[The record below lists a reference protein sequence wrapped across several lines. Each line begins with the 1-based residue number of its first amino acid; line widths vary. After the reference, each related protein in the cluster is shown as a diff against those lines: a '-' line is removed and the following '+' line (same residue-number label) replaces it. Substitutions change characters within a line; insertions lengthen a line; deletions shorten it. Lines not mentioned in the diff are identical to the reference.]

1 MRARA
6 LAAVGKQAA
15 LGKSI
20 AKRHATSLPHIPGV
34 IYSNS
39 EIPEDKLIGQVRAWA
54 ASSQALSQEA
64 AFDLLQVAEN
74 VAGTAVPR
82 VVCGIWRT
90 RFRLAEEKEPVP
102 CMATLFYRT
111 RDYLSAEFWED
122 QIRRICDIV
131 AEEYLGAGPGVQ
143 LMIHHGAPWA
153 MGLEVG
159 EHRLLAEVE
168 AFTFF
173 GPQRAIMLQG
183 ETEVIQADS
192 AKVLA
197 DRHQLFNVLLQDRK
211 PPGGK
216 EASLSPV
223 APGHYLLR
231 LDGEEVCGV
240 EVLGTQPWQL
250 VLGSPWAKEGHEASL
265 AHLATVLRRR
275 AGSWGCSFVYDARD
289 ERGLWLSEKVNLGLR
304 RKKALRLAVT
314 GVPMGLSEEQQTR
327 LARAPF
333 LIPWEFLP
341 FHSGRLVVI

>member
-1 MRARA
+1 MRARI

-15 LGKSI
+15 LGKSL

-34 IYSNS
+34 IFSNS
-39 EIPEDKLIGQVRAWA
+39 EIPEDKLIGQVRSWA
-54 ASSQALSQEA
+54 ASSQALSRQN

-74 VAGTAVPR
+74 VGGTAAPR

-143 LMIHHGAPWA
+143 LMVHHGAPWA

-168 AFTFF
+168 AFNFF
-173 GPQRAIMLQG
+173 GPQRAGMLQG

-197 DRHQLFNVLLQDRK
+197 DRHQLFNVLLQDL

-216 EASLSPV
+216 ASSSPV

-231 LDGEEVCGV
+231 LAGEEVCGV

-250 VLGSPWAKEGHEASL
+250 VLGSPWAQEGHEASL

-275 AGSWGCSFVYDARD
+275 AGSWGCSFVYDTRD
-289 ERGLWLSEKVNLGLR
+289 ERGARLSDGAVNVGLLR
-304 RKKALRLAVT
+304 RKKSLRVAVT